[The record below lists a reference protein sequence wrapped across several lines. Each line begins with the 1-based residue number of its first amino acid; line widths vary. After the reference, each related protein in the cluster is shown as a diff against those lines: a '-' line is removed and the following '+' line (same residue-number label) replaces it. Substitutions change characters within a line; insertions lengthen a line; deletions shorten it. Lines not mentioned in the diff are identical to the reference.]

1 MKNFIKAGAQGESNL
16 GKRLLSAVLA
26 VLFLTATTAPLQGC
40 SESTTANEI
49 NTVLTEATSILTV
62 ADPTAPWVGQLK
74 AAIATLKTAEAGWVG
89 GGAVADVDAALNT
102 IEAIV
107 AVVPVTAVYAP
118 LVDVL
123 VAGIEAILAAL
134 PASTAVSVSLAKAS
148 NPHLGKVV
156 IKHHLFHSRTKEFKD
171 AWNAAAEKQ
180 GLRGALIK

>member
-1 MKNFIKAGAQGESNL
+1 MKNTLKFDGWDNKLS
-16 GKRLLSAVLA
+16 KKLLSAVLA
-26 VLFLTATTAPLQGC
+26 ILFLTAVTAPLQGC
-40 SESTTANEI
+40 SAAQTEQEI
-49 NTVLTEATSILTV
+49 NTVLTEATNIISV
-62 ADPTAPWVGQLK
+62 ADPTAPWLPQLK
-74 AAIATLKTAEAGWVG
+74 SAVAALQTAETNWVG

-180 GLRGALIK
+180 GLKGALIQ